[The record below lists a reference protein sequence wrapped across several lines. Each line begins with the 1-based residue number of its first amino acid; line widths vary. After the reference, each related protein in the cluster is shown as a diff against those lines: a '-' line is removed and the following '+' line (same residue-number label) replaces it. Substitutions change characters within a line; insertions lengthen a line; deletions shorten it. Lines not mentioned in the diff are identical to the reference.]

1 MQYNQPKKKGGRTV
15 NKIINKKKLAT
26 STILMDIEN
35 PLIAS
40 KARPGQFIILRV
52 TEQGERIPLTISD
65 FDAQKGVITV
75 IFQEVGKT
83 TKLLGQLN
91 QGDEILDLA
100 GPLGKPSDIENLKK
114 VLVVGGG
121 LGTALIYSQVKEMQK
136 RGTKVDVIIGAR
148 NESLIILED
157 ELKPYCENIF
167 IATDDGSKGHKGF
180 VTDIIK
186 KLIEDGNQYDRI
198 FAVGPLIMMKV
209 VSNLTKEYGV
219 PTTVSMNPIMID
231 GTGMCGGCRL
241 TVGGETKFACVDG
254 PEFDGHLV
262 DFNEAMKRQTIYKN
276 EEKISLDNH
285 LCRIGGSA
293 NA

>member
-1 MQYNQPKKKGGRTV
+1 M
-15 NKIINKKKLAT
+15 NKIIKKKILAPA
-26 STILMDIEN
+26 TILMEIEN
-35 PLIAS
+35 PMIAL
-40 KARPGQFIILRV
+40 KANPGQFIMLRV
-52 TEQGERIPLTISD
+52 SEYGERIPLTICDYDS
-65 FDAQKGVITV
+65 QKGIITL
-75 IFQEVGKT
+75 IFQEIGKT
-83 TKLLGQLN
+83 TKLLGALN
-91 QGDEILDLA
+91 EGDEILDLA
-100 GPLGKPSDIENLKK
+100 GPLGNPTEIHNLKR

-121 LGTALIYSQVKEMQK
+121 LGTALIYSQVKQMNANGAK
-136 RGTKVDVIIGAR
+136 IDVIIGAR
-148 NESLIILED
+148 SESLIILEE
-157 ELKPYCENIF
+157 ELNPFCENVF

-186 KLIEDGNQYDRI
+186 KLIEEGNKYDRI

-209 VSNLTKEYGV
+209 VSNLTKQYGV

-241 TVGGETKFACVDG
+241 TVGDETKFACVDG

-262 DFNEAMKRQTIYKN
+262 DFDEAMKRQAIYKN

-285 LCRIGGSA
+285 ICRLGGNA

>member
-1 MQYNQPKKKGGRTV
+1 M
-15 NKIINKKKLAT
+15 NKIIRKQILAQ
-26 STILMDIEN
+26 STVLMDIEN
-35 PLIAS
+35 LMIAK
-40 KARPGQFIILRV
+40 KAKPGQFIILRV
-52 TEQGERIPLTISD
+52 TEHGERIPLTISD
-65 FDAQKGVITV
+65 YDSQRGIITI
-75 IFQEVGKT
+75 IFQEIGKT
-83 TKLLGQLN
+83 TRLLGELN
-91 QGDEILDLA
+91 IGDEILDLA
-100 GPLGKPSDIENLKK
+100 GPLGKSSDIEDLDR

-121 LGTALIYSQVKEMQK
+121 LGTALIFSQVKEMHK

-148 NESLIILED
+148 NESLIILEN
-157 ELKPYCENIF
+157 EIKNYCENLY

-186 KLIEDGNQYDRI
+186 KLIEEGNHYDRI

-209 VSNLTKEYGV
+209 VSNLTKQYNV

-241 TVGGETKFACVDG
+241 TVGGETRFACVDG

-262 DFNEAMKRQTIYKN
+262 DFDEAMKRQTIYRS
-276 EEKISLDNH
+276 EEKVSLEKH
-285 LCRIGGSA
+285 LCRMEGNA